1 MAAPNSE
8 PIFTR
13 VADIQWSESITG
25 ANTTIDLTNNTNVY
39 LVFSADATNGGY
51 VQRARIK
58 ANPSANTAATVARF
72 WVNNGS
78 AVTTSANSALIGEI
92 AIAATTAGN
101 TTAQTDFEYPLGFAM
116 PPGYKLYCTFG
127 TAPGGTGEFTV
138 TVFGGKY

>member
-58 ANPSANTAATVARF
+58 ANPANNTAATVIRF

-78 AVTTSANSALIGEI
+78 ATSTAANSALIGEI
-92 AIAATTAGN
+92 TIAATTA
-101 TTAQTDFEYPLGFAM
+101 TATAALVDNEYPLGFAM
-116 PPGYKLYCTFG
+116 PPGYKLYITAG
-127 TAPGGTGEFTV
+127 TAPGGSGEFTV